1 MKLSRKVTLFF
12 VSAILVSI
20 FIVSLISNSIINN
33 RFDKFLVSEKSE
45 KLEQIS
51 SEINELYTANGYK
64 LYEGQIASYASLEN
78 LTIKIKNLDRD
89 ILYSSESMNRMRGMH
104 RRMMKNQGIDEG
116 EYVERE
122 FPLYENEKTV
132 GTIVLGYIDNSY
144 LTESALIFK
153 STLTR
158 ILFISAI
165 IALIIGIVTSIFLSN
180 SLTKPLI
187 EIRNKAVEM
196 QKGNLKNKSQ
206 VNTDTIEIRE
216 LSSSIDYLGETL
228 SMQEDIREK
237 YASNISHE
245 LRTPISTLKSHIEAI
260 MDGIWEASP
269 DHLAILMT
277 EINRLSALVD
287 DLKNSFNLSEDSISL
302 NKTKF
307 NLSDEIKNIITLF
320 SPRLTRDNISI
331 DQSIEENL
339 NVYMDK
345 DKLKQIM
352 YNLIENSIK
361 YLDKDAQISISL
373 TKINKDKVIIKVKD
387 NGSGIKE
394 DYLPFVFDR
403 FYRTDE
409 SRSKDTGGTGL
420 GLSIVKSIVRA
431 HEGHIEVNSIYG
443 QGSEF
448 IIHLPLIF
456 S

>member
-1 MKLSRKVTLFF
+1 MKLSKKVTIYF
-12 VSAILVSI
+12 VSAILLSI

-33 RFDKFLVSEKSE
+33 RFDSFLVNEKKE

-51 SEINELYTANGYK
+51 SEINELYRENEYT
-64 LYEGQIASYASLEN
+64 LYEGQVSSYATLEN
-78 LTIKIKNLDRD
+78 LTIKIKDLDD
-89 ILYSSESMNRMRGMH
+89 NTIYSTDSMHGMGRMH
-104 RRMMKNQGIDEG
+104 RRMMQNQGIEEG
-116 EYVERE
+116 EYVEKE
-122 FPLYENEKTV
+122 FPLYGNDETV

-153 STLTR
+153 SALTR
-158 ILFISAI
+158 ILFISALV
-165 IALIIGIVTSIFLSN
+165 ALIIGVLTSIFLSN

-187 EIRNKAVEM
+187 KIRNTAVEM
-196 QKGNLKNKSQ
+196 QKGNLKNKSEIKT
-206 VNTDTIEIRE
+206 NTIEIKE
-216 LSSSIDYLGETL
+216 LSNSINYLGETL
-228 SMQEDIREK
+228 SVQDDIRRK

-245 LRTPISTLKSHIEAI
+245 LRTPISTLKSHVEAI
-260 MDGIWEASP
+260 LDGIWDASP
-269 DHLAILMT
+269 EHLSILMT
-277 EINRLSALVD
+277 EINRLSTLVD
-287 DLKNSFNLSEDSISL
+287 DLKNSFNINKDTISL

-361 YLDKDAQISISL
+361 YLDKDGQISISL